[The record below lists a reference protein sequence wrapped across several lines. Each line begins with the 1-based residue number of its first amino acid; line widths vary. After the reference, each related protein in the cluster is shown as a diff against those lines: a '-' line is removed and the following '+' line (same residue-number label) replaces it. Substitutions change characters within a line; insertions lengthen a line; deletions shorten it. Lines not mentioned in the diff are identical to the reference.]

1 MKNRKPP
8 KILIIGIDGAT
19 FSLITPWVEAGKLPH
34 FARLM
39 NEGAWGNLDST
50 IPPLTSPAW
59 TSFMTGKNPG
69 KHGLF
74 HFISPK
80 NNSYEFFYTNANT
93 RRSKTIWRIFSDQ
106 GIKVG
111 VVNVPMTFPPEK
123 INGYMISGMDT
134 PDENS
139 EFIHPPP
146 LKEELRKNFGEVR
159 LEIRHLEFMRSDDK
173 RDTVLKEMAEHED
186 HRAQLAIHLIKNYPV
201 DVFMLVFCSTDQIQH
216 YFWHYMDKT
225 HYRYDPK
232 NSIKYADA
240 ILKAYQKI
248 DEKIGE
254 ILEAVTEDTI
264 VVLMSD
270 HGAGPTSNKVVHLNQ
285 YLSNLG
291 LLQFKEHDS
300 GSILNTII
308 KRLDPF
314 LRRTLSPRQKAKIA
328 NKLPEIRKK
337 WDTRRTSLSAIDWN
351 KTKAYC
357 YEVLPTYTNIWVNLR
372 GKHPQGI
379 VGPGKEYND
388 LLNFITKKLFELK
401 DPKTGKK
408 IIKNIFRKDEVYRG
422 PYIDMAPDL
431 LLSWWDDDCFDLRPS
446 FQDDDTDIVR
456 NLEDGFDKL
465 VNWSGTHRLKGI
477 FLFKGYPFKNI
488 HVGDGINIVDLAPTL
503 LYLMGCPIPIDMDG
517 KVIKTAF
524 KDDYFKSHP
533 IKYDDS
539 SGSSEEKY
547 GIDTYSEEE
556 AVMVKK
562 RLKAL
567 GYLE

>member
-1 MKNRKPP
+1 MKNIKPP

-19 FSLITPWVEAGKLPH
+19 FSLITPWTEAGKLPH
-34 FARLM
+34 LARLM
-39 NEGAWGNLDST
+39 AEGAWGNLDST

-69 KHGLF
+69 KHGLY

-80 NNSYEFFYTNANT
+80 EDSYEFFYTNANT

-123 INGYMISGMDT
+123 INGYMISGLDT
-134 PDENS
+134 PGENS
-139 EFIHPPP
+139 EFIHPPS
-146 LKEELRKNFGEVR
+146 LKDELRKHFGEVR

-201 DVFMLVFCSTDQIQH
+201 DVFMLVFCSVDQIQH

-225 HYRYDPK
+225 HYRHNPK
-232 NSIKYADA
+232 ESQKYADA
-240 ILKAYQKI
+240 ILKAYQTI
-248 DEKIGE
+248 DEKIGK
-254 ILEAVTEDTI
+254 ILEAVPEDTI

-291 LLQFKEHDS
+291 LLQFKKNDS

-308 KRLDPF
+308 KRLDPL
-314 LRRTLSPRQKAKIA
+314 LRRTLTPRQKAKIA
-328 NKLPEIRKK
+328 NLLPEIRKK
-337 WDTRRTSLSAIDWN
+337 WDTRRTSLSAIDWS

-379 VGPGKEYND
+379 VSPGKEYND
-388 LLNFITKKLFELK
+388 LLNFVTKKLFELK

-408 IIKNIFRKDEVYRG
+408 IIKNIFRKDEVYTG

-446 FQDDDTDIVR
+446 FQDDDNDIVR

-477 FLFKGYPFKNI
+477 FLFKGTPFKNL
-488 HVGDGINIVDLAPTL
+488 HVGDASNIVDLAPTL
-503 LYLMGCPIPIDMDG
+503 LYLMGCPIPKDMDG
-517 KVIKTAF
+517 KV
-524 KDDYFKSHP
+524 
-533 IKYDDS
+533 
-539 SGSSEEKY
+539 
-547 GIDTYSEEE
+547 
-556 AVMVKK
+556 
-562 RLKAL
+562 
-567 GYLE
+567 